1 MRHSGGTLE
10 NRYKLLTHEL
20 PVKIEKNRSKKTL
33 SKTECYIEGLIG
45 IDMQTI
51 GSVKRWDHLTDK
63 GDLRMKN
70 LMLLVLS
77 LLAILAVSLPSAFG

>member
-1 MRHSGGTLE
+1 
-10 NRYKLLTHEL
+10 
-20 PVKIEKNRSKKTL
+20 
-33 SKTECYIEGLIG
+33 
-45 IDMQTI
+45 MQTI